1 MPFFQDPPSVP
12 HPFRTDRLLRGYL
25 ERVLPEEIREAVEP
39 GFDELGTIA
48 AGPLLE
54 ELARGRDDEP
64 KLVSWDPWGHR
75 VDRIELT
82 PLWQTAQRLAAE
94 SRQRLASR
102 LEGLNKY
109 FGTRDGLRW
118 AVIEEA
124 GRTKDAQIIA
134 SALDFGYSADDL
146 KGVASQNL
154 LRDAAK
160 LRAAA

>member
-1 MPFFQDPPSVP
+1 MAHLKLTPDQ
-12 HPFRTDRLLRGYL
+12 RRARLLGH
-25 ERVLPEEIREAVEP
+25 AVGIAKAK
-39 GFDELGTIA
+39 GFAQVTCVNVAKKDDAT
-48 AGPLLE
+48 GPL
-54 ELARGRDDEP
+54 
-64 KLVSWDPWGHR
+64 V
-75 VDRIELT
+75 
-82 PLWQTAQRLAAE
+82 
-94 SRQRLASR
+94 
-102 LEGLNKY
+102 NKY